1 MAWTW
6 TRWPRVVWLEALHP
20 SRAPFG
26 RLQGGRVVGGLLDDL
41 AGAEVKDVDCLP
53 YAAIG
58 VSDRGLGRVV
68 VASTSDPEHRPARCG
83 DPPVLAAGDP
93 SHFVRRRAR
102 VVLVHLPVVGCATN
116 TLARL
121 RHLPDVVSVEE
132 FLDGVQITSV
142 QGLEKGINDLAIARS
157 HRWHCRVAWVAAIQV
172 VPSLAPSG
180 SSLGAASARNPFH
193 LMRS

>member
-6 TRWPRVVWLEALHP
+6 TRWARVVWLEALHP

-26 RLQGGRVVGGLLDDL
+26 RLQSGRVVGGLLDDL

-83 DPPVLAAGDP
+83 DPPVLAAADP

-102 VVLVHLPVVGCATN
+102 GVLGHLPVVGCATC
-116 TLARL
+116 TRARL
-121 RHLPDVVSVEE
+121 RHVQDAISAGDVLDCVQLP
-132 FLDGVQITSV
+132 
-142 QGLEKGINDLAIARS
+142 
-157 HRWHCRVAWVAAIQV
+157 C
-172 VPSLAPSG
+172 
-180 SSLGAASARNPFH
+180 
-193 LMRS
+193 